1 MCLWKGIS
9 DASSI
14 PHDPLYS
21 YLTPYLVK
29 LTSLLQLNAFL
40 LLCMLIF
47 SSPSANSNKSAQ
59 FLQVWLHSLPASWG
73 ERNPPVTSLH

>member
-40 LLCMLIF
+40 LLCRF
-47 SSPSANSNKSAQ
+47 SLVP
-59 FLQVWLHSLPASWG
+59 LQILTNQLNFSRFGYTLSQLPG
-73 ERNPPVTSLH
+73 GKETLQ